1 MKRLLPIVIFA
12 AALVVVLAG
21 CGGTSGPR
29 SVPADSIAVVG
40 ENQITKAQLVQLI
53 SEVQASYKLQGRPF
67 PKRGTQDYQSL
78 RDQMVQYLVQ
88 LQEFEQKAED
98 LDVQV
103 DDKEI
108 DKRVN
113 LIVKQS
119 YAGDKAK
126 FQAALKQQGY
136 TEDAYRQSVR
146 DQLLGQ
152 KLSDK
157 LTKTVK
163 VSSSD
168 AQKYYKSH
176 PAYTKRT
183 VRHILVSSQALAN
196 KLYNQL
202 KGGASFAA
210 LAKKFSKD
218 PGSASQ
224 GGRLQ
229 IARGQTVPEFD
240 AKAFALKTGE
250 LSKPVHTQYGWHI
263 IQALSPVQKTPFTQV
278 QGQIKEQL
286 GQQKKSEVVRKFID
300 DTKKDFCKG
309 KIAYQAGYAPTSDPC
324 AAFAGTNSTP
334 AATTAP

>member
-1 MKRLLPIVIFA
+1 MKRLLPIVIA
-12 AALVVVLAG
+12 AASLVVVLAG
-21 CGGTSGPR
+21 CGSSSGPR

-40 ENQITKAQLVQLI
+40 ENEITKAQLNQLI

-67 PKRGTQDYQSL
+67 PKRGTQDYDSL

-88 LQEFEQKAED
+88 LQEFEQKADD

-103 DDKEI
+103 EDKEI

-113 LIVKQS
+113 LIVRQS
-119 YAGDKAK
+119 YGGDKTR
-126 FQAALKQQGY
+126 FQQALKQQGY
-136 TEDAYRQSVR
+136 TVEAYRQSVR

-157 LTKTVK
+157 LTKEVK
-163 VSSSD
+163 ISNSD

-176 PAYTKRT
+176 PEYTKRT
-183 VRHILVSSQALAN
+183 VRHILVSSQVLAN
-196 KLYNQL
+196 KLYGQL
-202 KGGASFAA
+202 QNGASFAA
-210 LAKKFSKD
+210 LAKKYSKD
-218 PGSASQ
+218 PSSASQ
-224 GGRLQ
+224 GGKLE

-240 AKAFALKTGE
+240 AKAFALKDGE

-263 IQALSPVQKTPFTQV
+263 IEAVSPVQKTPFTQV
-278 QGQIKEQL
+278 QSQIKEQL

-324 AAFAGTNSTP
+324 AAFASTNSTP
-334 AATTAP
+334 VTTTP

>member
-1 MKRLLPIVIFA
+1 MKRLLPIVIAA
-12 AALVVVLAG
+12 AALVLVLAG

-40 ENQITKAQLVQLI
+40 ENEITKAQLTQLI

-67 PKRGTQDYQSL
+67 PKRGTQDYDSL

-88 LQEFEQKAED
+88 LQEFEQKAD
-98 LDVQV
+98 DMDVEV
-103 DDKEI
+103 TDKEI

-113 LIVKQS
+113 LITKQS
-119 YAGDKAK
+119 YGGDRAK
-126 FQAALKQQGY
+126 FQQALKQQGY
-136 TEDAYRQSVR
+136 TEEAYRQSVR

-157 LTKTVK
+157 LTKSVK
-163 VSSSD
+163 VSNAD

-176 PAYTKRT
+176 PEYTKRT
-183 VRHILVSSQALAN
+183 VRHILVSSQAQAN

-202 KGGASFAA
+202 KNGASFAV

-218 PGSASQ
+218 PGSAAQ
-224 GGRLQ
+224 GGKLD
-229 IARGQTVPEFD
+229 IAKGQTVPEFD
-240 AKAFALKTGE
+240 ARAFGLKTGE

-263 IQALSPVQKTPFTQV
+263 IQAVSPVEKTPFTQV
-278 QGQIKEQL
+278 QSQIKEQL

-324 AAFAGTNSTP
+324 AAFSSSNSTP
-334 AATTAP
+334 ATTAP